1 MNIKHGTKKTEGD
14 IKMKNIISKILD
26 IIALGIR
33 TVTLIIVVFGSLIL
47 AIPYILSLFGLVY
60 YTKVYIFILPISLII
75 WAFLRNKNE
84 DNKYN

>member
-1 MNIKHGTKKTEGD
+1 
-14 IKMKNIISKILD
+14 MKNIISKILD